1 MAKLLSHA
9 FSESVRY
16 FRALKRLS
24 AEEFSKEI
32 GVGRT
37 SLLKIE
43 RDEANP
49 TLDTV
54 ETVAKNLGVSPL
66 SLLGSADPVQA
77 VTAQLLMFCLKNGI
91 QFSSLSIQQINTLL
105 MEIIDIVVK
114 EEARI
119 AAETRQV
126 PASAPPPSDPL

>member
-1 MAKLLSHA
+1 M
-9 FSESVRY
+9 
-16 FRALKRLS
+16 
-24 AEEFSKEI
+24 
-32 GVGRT
+32 
-37 SLLKIE
+37 
-43 RDEANP
+43 
-49 TLDTV
+49 
-54 ETVAKNLGVSPL
+54 AKNLGVSPL